1 MQFPLG
7 KLKTRL
13 ELRTDI
19 KYCAWLRLNRMT
31 CTYFILAG
39 LSVLCVRAFFP
50 GWFSIVPPDRRL
62 RISGSMHTAGVVRTL
77 KWVCRCTSNKISHT
91 LPVCQEE
98 KGLGK
103 KKSFSLHPD
112 GVHSDPPS
120 VSSSVLPS
128 TSQTCGSASPLL
140 SAHQWEITPWKAPH
154 ESLHKLKRTSAAV
167 TESGEAF
174 HAQTHADIRHSFQ
187 DVTTTDLPLC
197 ELKRIRLGWGGRTTQ
212 IFSDSSSVWCGRVQE
227 CVCGF
232 CLCVWVLVKV
242 NLWGWTSSGDV

>member
-77 KWVCRCTSNKISHT
+77 KWARRCTSNKISHT

-103 KKSFSLHPD
+103 KKE
-112 GVHSDPPS
+112 
-120 VSSSVLPS
+120 
-128 TSQTCGSASPLL
+128 LL
-140 SAHQWEITPWKAPH
+140 SASWWSALWSTLCLFICSSIYLSNVWLGFTASLCTSVRNNSV
-154 ESLHKLKRTSAAV
+154 ESTAWVASQV
-167 TESGEAF
+167 EAYKCCRDRERGSVSC
-174 HAQTHADIRHSFQ
+174 ADACRH
-187 DVTTTDLPLC
+187 
-197 ELKRIRLGWGGRTTQ
+197 
-212 IFSDSSSVWCGRVQE
+212 
-227 CVCGF
+227 
-232 CLCVWVLVKV
+232 
-242 NLWGWTSSGDV
+242 